1 MVKIFSIEGNIGSG
15 KSTII
20 QRLKESGQKYIFL
33 PEPVDE
39 WNLIRDITGQT
50 ILEKFYKNKKDY
62 SFSFQMMAYITRL
75 SQLKKCIETAPEDSI
90 IITER
95 CLYTDRYVFA
105 KMLYDDNLITDI
117 EHNMYNVWC
126 NFYQKYVNNMTS
138 WKYIYLRCNPLTS
151 FERIKERGRE
161 EEKNITL
168 EYLEK
173 LHKYHEEWLL
183 NTPDVL
189 IIDCDKD
196 FESDLL
202 YQKETFQL
210 NKLFEM

>member
-105 KMLYDDNLITDI
+105 KMLYDAELMNFIEYTIYNRWFDEFIDFKLSALI
-117 EHNMYNVWC
+117 
-126 NFYQKYVNNMTS
+126 YVQTTPDVCLNRT
-138 WKYIYLRCNPLTS
+138 
-151 FERIKERGRE
+151 RIRNRKGE
-161 EEKNITL
+161 ESISLK
-168 EYLEK
+168 YLESC
-173 LHKYHEEWLL
+173 HEYHEEFTKEFSLS
-183 NTPDVL
+183 NN
-189 IIDCDKD
+189 DK
-196 FESDLL
+196 
-202 YQKETFQL
+202 
-210 NKLFEM
+210 KLFIYNGNGVINLDQIIEFISNF